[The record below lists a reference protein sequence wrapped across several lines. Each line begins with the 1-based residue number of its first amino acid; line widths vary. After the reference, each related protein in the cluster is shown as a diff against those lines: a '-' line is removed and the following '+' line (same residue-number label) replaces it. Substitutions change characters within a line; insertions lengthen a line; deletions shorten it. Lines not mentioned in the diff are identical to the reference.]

1 MSDTLRPRR
10 RRWPWIVLVAGVVLA
25 SVALMRRP
33 LVAAALTSVLQR
45 AGAAGVQLDVTQA
58 SPWSVEVQDMGFNFQ
73 QQRFDVRSVKVSR
86 AHWWQRSLGAVQV
99 SGARMPVALD
109 GSAPPPW
116 ALFEGDGGGGGQATP
131 SAGQPIPAEAISFDG
146 VFVLQFPDAPAEEL
160 HVEFGATLGE
170 NFKWSGTLSA
180 KAPGLLAEV
189 KGSYD
194 FPQGAVQA
202 TITESHLD
210 LTRWENLLQ
219 QFVPMPAGVWLEAG
233 TVTATAELHAKVG
246 AKPGEDFKVWGTVHA
261 NAPGLVAEIT
271 GSYDAPSDVA
281 QFEVTRLQLDLAR
294 WQTVAQKLAPL
305 PGGVWQMAGTV
316 TATATCTYAT
326 EQVSARAQV
335 QLREGR
341 FVHPEGMPVASGV
354 TADFIF
360 TDALALIS
368 EPGVV
373 RVREIDAGDIK
384 ATNFE
389 AEIALAGA
397 DELRVSRVTMEAMG
411 GRVAVEPFVLFPQR
425 DAIEATLLVE
435 GLVVEQ
441 LLALTKDLPAKAT
454 GRVDGR
460 LPVHYSSSGV
470 RLGTGWLEL
479 KRGAPAELQFNSHG
493 LLTAGVAPK
502 HPSYATL
509 KKIETGL
516 LRLNLTE
523 LRLDIRPPHSP
534 AGRSATLR
542 VAGVPVDPELKAPV
556 NLDLNVNGPIEQLL
570 NLGMDGRIKFATGR

>member
-1 MSDTLRPRR
+1 T
-10 RRWPWIVLVAGVVLA
+10 
-25 SVALMRRP
+25 
-33 LVAAALTSVLQR
+33 
-45 AGAAGVQLDVTQA
+45 VTQ
-58 SPWSVEVQDMGFNFQ
+58 
-73 QQRFDVRSVKVSR
+73 
-86 AHWWQRSLGAVQV
+86 
-99 SGARMPVALD
+99 
-109 GSAPPPW
+109 
-116 ALFEGDGGGGGQATP
+116 
-131 SAGQPIPAEAISFDG
+131 
-146 VFVLQFPDAPAEEL
+146 
-160 HVEFGATLGE
+160 
-170 NFKWSGTLSA
+170 
-180 KAPGLLAEV
+180 
-189 KGSYD
+189 
-194 FPQGAVQA
+194 
-202 TITESHLD
+202 SHLD
-210 LTRWENLLQ
+210 LTRWETLLQ
-219 QFVPMPAGVWLEAG
+219 QFAPMPAGVWREVG
-233 TVTATAELHAKVG
+233 TVSATAELHAKVG

-261 NAPGLVAEIT
+261 SAPGLLAEIT
-271 GSYDAPSDVA
+271 GSYDSPSGVA
-281 QFEVTRLQLDLAR
+281 QFEVTRSELDLAR
-294 WQTVAQKLAPL
+294 WQNVVQKLAPL
-305 PGGVWQMAGTV
+305 PGGVWQMEGKV
-316 TATATCTYAT
+316 SATAAGSYAA

-354 TADFIF
+354 TAEFNFI
-360 TDALALIS
+360 DAVALIS

-373 RVREIDAGDIK
+373 RVREIDAGEIK

-425 DAIEATLLVE
+425 DDIEATLLVD

-460 LPVHYSSSGV
+460 LPVHYNSSGV

-479 KRGAPAELQFNSHG
+479 KRGAPAELQFNSYG

-516 LRLNLTE
+516 LRLKLTE
-523 LRLDIRPPHSP
+523 LRLDIRPPQSP

-542 VAGVPVDPELKAPV
+542 VAGVPVDPELQAPV
-556 NLDLNVNGPIEQLL
+556 HLDLNVNGPIEHLL
-570 NLGMDGRIKFATGR
+570 NLGMDSRIKFATGL